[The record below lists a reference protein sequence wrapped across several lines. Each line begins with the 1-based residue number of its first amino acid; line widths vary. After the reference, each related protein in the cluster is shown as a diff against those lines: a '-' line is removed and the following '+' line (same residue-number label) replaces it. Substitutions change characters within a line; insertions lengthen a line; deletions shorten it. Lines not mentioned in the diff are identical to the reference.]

1 MIERIGL
8 VLIGLHG
15 ARHLLELKYE
25 LHSFVV
31 SLLISSILGRR
42 KKLLCI
48 NDSLSAD
55 CALSE
60 LYSPFKVCPVIE
72 NMHSTSTDDALLV
85 STTSTMLY
93 Q

>member
-1 MIERIGL
+1 M
-8 VLIGLHG
+8 VLIGITPWRATLI
-15 ARHLLELKYE
+15 RTKYK

-31 SLLISSILGRR
+31 NLFISSILVQEE
-42 KKLLCI
+42 KVLCI

-60 LYSPFKVCPVIE
+60 LCFPFKICPVIE
-72 NMHSTSTDDALLV
+72 IMHSTPTDDALLV
-85 STTSTMLY
+85 STSSTMLY

>member
-1 MIERIGL
+1 MLERIGL
-8 VLIGLHG
+8 VLIGLTPCHPWS
-15 ARHLLELKYE
+15 ATLIRTKYIYE
-25 LHSFVV
+25 LHSFVL
-31 SLLISSILGRR
+31 SLLISSILRQEDWR

-72 NMHSTSTDDALLV
+72 NMH
-85 STTSTMLY
+85 
-93 Q
+93 